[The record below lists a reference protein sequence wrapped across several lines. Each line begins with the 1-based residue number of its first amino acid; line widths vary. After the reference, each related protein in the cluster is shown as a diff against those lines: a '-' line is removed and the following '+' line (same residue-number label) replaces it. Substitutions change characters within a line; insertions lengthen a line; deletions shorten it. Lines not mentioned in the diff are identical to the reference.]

1 MLNKILVVDD
11 AMFMRRMIRRILE
24 GEGFCGIV
32 EAEDGNAALAL
43 FEEEKPDL
51 VILDITMPG
60 MSGIQVLE
68 EMKKRRQETPVVMC
82 SAVGQ
87 ESMIVQALERGAA
100 DFIIKP
106 FKQEEFAKTVRYY
119 LQ

>member
-1 MLNKILVVDD
+1 MLKKILVVDD
-11 AMFMRRMIRRILE
+11 AMFMRKMIRRILE
-24 GEGFCGIV
+24 GEGFLDIM
-32 EAEDGNAALAL
+32 EAENGDAALSL
-43 FEEEKPDL
+43 FEEETPDL

-60 MSGIQVLE
+60 ISGIQVLE

-87 ESMIVQALERGAA
+87 ESMICQALEKGAA

-106 FKQEEFAKTVRYY
+106 FKQEEFVRTVRYY